1 MLYSSIIDVYNYYR
15 LVLMNNM
22 PYKTTIVIEN
32 ETRNLLKEVG
42 KKQQTYD
49 QLIRELLELK
59 KGKMKLE

>member
-1 MLYSSIIDVYNYYR
+1 MS
-15 LVLMNNM
+15 
-22 PYKTTIVIEN
+22 YKTTIVIEN
-32 ETRNLLKEVG
+32 ETRNRLKEVG

>member
-1 MLYSSIIDVYNYYR
+1 MS
-15 LVLMNNM
+15 
-22 PYKTTIVIEN
+22 YKTTIVVEN

-59 KGKMKLE
+59 KRKDEVR

>member
-1 MLYSSIIDVYNYYR
+1 
-15 LVLMNNM
+15 MNNM
-22 PYKTTIVIEN
+22 SYKTTIVIEN
-32 ETRNLLKEVG
+32 ETRDLLKEIG

>member
-1 MLYSSIIDVYNYYR
+1 MS
-15 LVLMNNM
+15 
-22 PYKTTIVIEN
+22 YKTTIVIEN
-32 ETRNLLKEVG
+32 ETRDLLKEIG